1 LRACRNCRQYLPGIR
16 ADCREAKAEN
26 VADKERGNFC
36 DWFSLDAKYR
46 AQTAEEGK
54 AKDAAA
60 EARTAFDK
68 LFG

>member
-1 LRACRNCRQYLPGIR
+1 LAGSRS
-16 ADCREAKAEN
+16 DCRESKAEN

-36 DWFSLDAKYR
+36 DWFSLDGKYR
-46 AQTAEEGK
+46 TQTAGEGK

-60 EARTAFDK
+60 EARQAFDK